1 MNIYVVVDGEKA
13 TKKIYQKW
21 IPLVNNEL
29 RNIDYPDQFAQNNF
43 YVFAGRRGQPGIW
56 NMAEKAV
63 EDANNIKSIERLV
76 ICVDSEDRSYEEIL
90 SEAKRRVD
98 RIECRVPIKYVIQY
112 FCLETWLL
120 GNINLFRKKPKD
132 QELQEYYTKFNIRDD
147 DPKNLP
153 SHKQRSMNR
162 ATFAYYYLRA
172 GIRDMYGNDKY
183 YSKHNA
189 GMAQEVTFFNRVRD
203 RCIKK
208 QHIQSFNDFLNAFV

>member
-1 MNIYVVVDGEKA
+1 MNVYVVVDGEDA

-21 IPLVNNEL
+21 IPLVNKQL
-29 RNIDYPDQFAQNNF
+29 QKIDYVNQFTQNNF

-56 NMAEKAV
+56 NMAEKAI
-63 EDANNIKSIERLV
+63 EDANNLTSIDRLI
-76 ICVDSEDRSYEEIL
+76 ICVDAEDRSYEEIL
-90 SEAKRRVD
+90 SEAKRRVEKN
-98 RIECRVPIKYVIQY
+98 ECRVPIRYVIQY

-120 GNINLFRKKPKD
+120 GNINLFRKKARD
-132 QELQEYYTKFNIRDD
+132 QELQGYYTKFNIREN
-147 DPKNLP
+147 DPENLP

-172 GIRDMYGNDKY
+172 GMRDAHGNDKC

-189 GMAQEVTFFNRVRD
+189 GIAQEETFFNRVRD
-203 RCIKK
+203 RCVKK

>member
-1 MNIYVVVDGEKA
+1 MNVYVVVDGEKA

-21 IPLVNNEL
+21 IPLVNSEL
-29 RNIDYPDQFAQNNF
+29 SNIDYPDQFNQNNF

-63 EDANNIKSIERLV
+63 EDANNINLIDRIV
-76 ICVDSEDRSYEEIL
+76 VCIDSEDKSYEEIL
-90 SEAKRRVD
+90 SEARQRVEKN
-98 RIECRVPIKYVIQY
+98 ECRVPIKYVIQH

-132 QELQEYYTKFNIRDD
+132 QELLEYYTKFNIRDS
-147 DPKNLP
+147 DPVNLP

-172 GIRDMYGNDKY
+172 GIRDTHGNDKC

-203 RCIKK
+203 RCVKK
-208 QHIQSFNDFLNAFV
+208 QHIQSFNDFLDAFV